1 MMNGFNEDTHYAI
14 LGMAR
19 ELADLFEEHSKAFYD
34 DGTLVGLE
42 PQLVERPCKWSVSD
56 EGMEIM
62 GDAFEKIEPNFRA
75 NVFEHLL
82 CELEERGI
90 EFDIDQFKA
99 EGDAGSVL

>member
-19 ELADLFEEHSKAFYD
+19 ELADLFEEHSIRD
-34 DGTLVGLE
+34 LGSEGELVLI
-42 PQLVERPCKWSVSD
+42 SD
-56 EGMEIM
+56 EGIVIM
-62 GDAFEKIEPNFRA
+62 GDTFEKIEPNFRA

-90 EFDIDQFKA
+90 EFDISQFKA
-99 EGDAGSVL
+99 EGEG

>member
-19 ELADLFEEHSKAFYD
+19 ELADLFEEHSIRD
-34 DGTLVGLE
+34 VSPVLI
-42 PQLVERPCKWSVSD
+42 SD
-56 EGMEIM
+56 EGLEAM
-62 GDAFEKIEPNFRA
+62 GDTFEKIEPNFRA

-99 EGDAGSVL
+99 EE